1 MRNFI
6 TLCTM
11 LAAHG
16 LSAQVTLNYW
26 MQAPTGTTV
35 SIHLLT
41 DMGSA
46 VVPSDGINQIWD
58 LSSVTLA
65 DLGDMTIQ
73 VAAGTPYAANYP
85 NANWAYVQDLTGIG
99 MEYIY
104 FNINTTVLE
113 LVADD
118 VPGGPNPYTDP
129 KHILEFPLQYGNSFS
144 DTYTDNDGTFTV
156 TWTYAGHGTAITPL
170 GTFANVVKMV
180 SDEGDMVLWNT
191 DPLYTLVVADG
202 TSTVVFGPGTNGV
215 NERKAPSLAL
225 APNPCT
231 DHLLI
236 PGVEAAD
243 AWSVLD
249 VRGRAL
255 RSGQGVFGNLQLD
268 VRELTPGSYV
278 VQLLG
283 PNGRRTG
290 RFIKE

>member
-156 TWTYAGHGTAITPL
+156 TWTYAGHGTASTGYVRERGEDGERRRRHGIVEHGSAVHL
-170 GTFANVVKMV
+170 G
-180 SDEGDMVLWNT
+180 GGRWHLHRGLWSWHERRERT
-191 DPLYTLVVADG
+191 QG
-202 TSTVVFGPGTNGV
+202 TIPGPGT
-215 NERKAPSLAL
+215 EPLHRPLAD
-225 APNPCT
+225 T
-231 DHLLI
+231 R
-236 PGVEAAD
+236 
-243 AWSVLD
+243 
-249 VRGRAL
+249 RG
-255 RSGQGVFGNLQLD
+255 SC
-268 VRELTPGSYV
+268 
-278 VQLLG
+278 
-283 PNGRRTG
+283 
-290 RFIKE
+290 